1 MKPLLFCCS
10 LLFLVACKPSTDSS
24 RLVIAAEGGKLAIA
38 DSDGS
43 VLWEHP
49 ITQVHDLHLL
59 ENGNILINNGWTK
72 VMELGLDGTIAWQ
85 YDSSQTE
92 GYNGEKIEIH
102 AFQRLENGNTMIAES
117 GTTRIVEV
125 DTNGKL
131 VAEIPLQV
139 AEPHPHRDTRLVR
152 KLENGDYLVCHEG
165 EERVARYNASGEVV
179 WDFQVPLFGK
189 EPAKGHGPEAYG
201 AKTFA
206 AIVLNNGNY
215 LISTGNGHGVLE
227 VTPGKEIVWRLSQN
241 EITGVTLAWVTT
253 LQELP
258 NGNFVIGNCHA
269 GPENPQIIEINR
281 DKELIW
287 SWKNVTDF
295 TKDALSNS
303 VIVDGAI
310 ASELMRRIEA
320 L

>member
-85 YDSSQTE
+85 YYSSQTE

-117 GTTRIVEV
+117 
-125 DTNGKL
+125 
-131 VAEIPLQV
+131 
-139 AEPHPHRDTRLVR
+139 
-152 KLENGDYLVCHEG
+152 
-165 EERVARYNASGEVV
+165 
-179 WDFQVPLFGK
+179 
-189 EPAKGHGPEAYG
+189 
-201 AKTFA
+201 
-206 AIVLNNGNY
+206 
-215 LISTGNGHGVLE
+215 
-227 VTPGKEIVWRLSQN
+227 
-241 EITGVTLAWVTT
+241 
-253 LQELP
+253 
-258 NGNFVIGNCHA
+258 
-269 GPENPQIIEINR
+269 
-281 DKELIW
+281 
-287 SWKNVTDF
+287 
-295 TKDALSNS
+295 
-303 VIVDGAI
+303 
-310 ASELMRRIEA
+310 
-320 L
+320 